1 MSFKKAMNRNKIL
14 KIYEKIIS
22 GPIKPVKWQDIE
34 ALFEAL
40 GATQRKSDG
49 SSRTFYINGRPLTIH
64 KPHPENEIKKYA
76 VKHIRDYLLK
86 NNLKP

>member
-1 MSFKKAMNRNKIL
+1 MNRNKIL

-22 GPIKPVKWQDIE
+22 GPLKPIKWQDVE

-49 SSRTFYINGRPLTIH
+49 SSRTFYINDRPLTIH
-64 KPHPENEIKKYA
+64 KPHPENET
-76 VKHIRDYLLK
+76 LK
-86 NNLKP
+86 FLKGMVRHENNRIQRLYR

>member
-1 MSFKKAMNRNKIL
+1 MNRSKVL

-22 GPIKPVKWQDIE
+22 GPLKPIKWQDVE

-40 GATQRKSDG
+40 GATQRSSDG
-49 SSRTFYINGRPLTIH
+49 SSRTFYIKNRPLTIH

-86 NNLKP
+86 HDLKP